1 MNKLK
6 ILLITILII
15 STGFLSGCNQKEND
29 IEVDLSKVEVVN
41 HTVETIKDLVGKD
54 YKKITGYISNNAGIL
69 IKEIKI
75 EITFYDINNNY
86 LYIKNSYVYDLKN
99 KETREFSTVYHSN
112 NDNYNKVDW
121 DDIKFKVI
129 IL

>member
-6 ILLITILII
+6 ILLIILLII
-15 STGFLSGCNQKEND
+15 STGFLSGCTQKES
-29 IEVDLSKVEVVN
+29 EPEPDLSKVEVVN
-41 HTVETIKDLVGKD
+41 YTVETIKDLVGKD
-54 YKKITGYISNNAGIL
+54 YKKITGLISNNAGIF

-75 EITFYDINNNY
+75 DITFYDINGNY
-86 LYIKNSYVYDLKN
+86 LYIKSTYIYDLAD

-121 DDIKFKVI
+121 DDIRFKVF

>member
-1 MNKLK
+1 MYKLK
-6 ILLITILII
+6 ILLITFLII
-15 STGFLSGCNQKEND
+15 STGFLCGCTQKESEPEPD
-29 IEVDLSKVEVVN
+29 SGKVEVVN

-54 YKKITGYISNNAGIL
+54 YKKITGYISNNAGIF

-75 EITFYDINNNY
+75 EITFYDINDKY
-86 LYIKNSYVYDLKN
+86 LYIKNSYIYDLDN

-112 NDNYNKVDW
+112 NDNYYKVDW
-121 DDIKFKVI
+121 DDIRFKVI